1 MTNDRWQIHRH
12 LAEQAD
18 QRLQIVKTVPR
29 RILLA
34 GADGDN
40 SRRLLAARYP
50 KAAFAE
56 YDPRPECL
64 RDAADKR
71 GGGLLSKLAGKT
83 VPQHCQALSAPLPEA
98 SADMLWSN
106 LGLATEH
113 NPVAV
118 FASWAG
124 ALQTDGLRFLA
135 GNRGLAAAGLGAARA
150 GGEQEGAQGGQGG
163 TAGVFFHA
171 FSFEFCFAGIACSCF
186 ASLKPR
192 FQTD

>member
-1 MTNDRWQIHRH
+1 MINDRRQIHRH

-71 GGGLLSKLAGKT
+71 GGGLLSKLAEK
-83 VPQHCQALSAPLPEA
+83 PSP
-98 SADMLWSN
+98 N
-106 LGLATEH
+106 
-113 NPVAV
+113 
-118 FASWAG
+118 
-124 ALQTDGLRFLA
+124 
-135 GNRGLAAAGLGAARA
+135 
-150 GGEQEGAQGGQGG
+150 
-163 TAGVFFHA
+163 TAKPYPP
-171 FSFEFCFAGIACSCF
+171 SCP
-186 ASLKPR
+186 KPR
-192 FQTD
+192 QTCC

>member
-124 ALQTDGLRFLA
+124 ALQTDGLLFFTHFGRDTLLELTDTLA
-135 GNRGLAAAGLGAARA
+135 QQGIAARRPA
-150 GGEQEGAQGGQGG
+150 LIDRSEERRVGKECA
-163 TAGVFFHA
+163 
-171 FSFEFCFAGIACSCF
+171 I
-186 ASLKPR
+186 
-192 FQTD
+192 